1 LTVIFLWYYN
11 YIDKFKNHRRWLTV
25 INSFNSKAVS
35 KIIGVPMRVT
45 DYWDRINF
53 IKPSISEA
61 SGYGSVRLYS
71 FTDLIQFK
79 VAKFLRDRG
88 LSLQKIRKSL
98 NYLRKHLP
106 EVEKPLAQLRFLT
119 DGETIFVLT
128 NRDREI
134 IDTLKRGQYVL
145 AIAIEELIND
155 LRGKTSKIATERTY
169 MVRVAK
175 REFKVI
181 LHPDLEDGEYWVECP
196 ALPGC
201 SSQGDSVEESLDM
214 IKDAIKGHLEVD
226 EELKREKS
234 QKRKAA

>member
-1 LTVIFLWYYN
+1 MT
-11 YIDKFKNHRRWLTV
+11 
-25 INSFNSKAVS
+25 NSFSSKTVS
-35 KIIGVPMRVT
+35 RIIGIPTRVI
-45 DYWDRINF
+45 DYWDRTNF

-119 DGETIFVLT
+119 DAETIFVLT
-128 NRDREI
+128 NKDKEI
-134 IDTLKRGQYVL
+134 IDTLKKGQYVL

-155 LRGKTSKIATERTY
+155 LRGKTSKIAMERTY
-169 MVRVAK
+169 MVKVFK

-181 LHPDLEDGEYWVECP
+181 LHPDLEDGGYWVECP
-196 ALPGC
+196 ELPGC
-201 SSQGDSVEESLDM
+201 TSQGDSVEEALDL
-214 IKDAIKGHLEVD
+214 IKDAIKGHLEVE
-226 EELKREKS
+226 EELKKEKS
-234 QKRKAA
+234 LKRKAA

>member
-1 LTVIFLWYYN
+1 MT
-11 YIDKFKNHRRWLTV
+11 
-25 INSFNSKAVS
+25 NSFSSKTVS
-35 KIIGVPMRVT
+35 RIIDIPTRVI
-45 DYWDRINF
+45 DYWDRTNF

-128 NRDREI
+128 NKDKEI
-134 IDTLKRGQYVL
+134 IDTLKKGQYVL

-155 LRGKTSKIATERTY
+155 LRGKTSKIAMERTY
-169 MVRVAK
+169 MVKVFK

-181 LHPDLEDGEYWVECP
+181 LHPVLEDGGYWVECP
-196 ALPGC
+196 ELPGC
-201 SSQGDSVEESLDM
+201 SSQGDSVEEGLDM
-214 IKDAIKGHLEVD
+214 IKDAIKGHVEVE
-226 EELKREKS
+226 EELKKEKS
-234 QKRKAA
+234 LKRKAA